1 MRGCSLILAL
11 LTTALLPAT
20 PTHALVP
27 EEVVVLFN
35 PRSPASLR
43 IARFYM
49 TARRIPQNNL
59 VPIITEPGESVSEEF
74 YRTSIVLQLRK
85 GLDDRKLTATARCLV
100 TTFDLPLRIGP
111 RQATPAERQELL
123 AFGKQMED
131 TLTALETQI
140 AAYDA
145 LVPAPA
151 TRPAP
156 PTAPPAVGA
165 ATTPQPRT
173 WQSLV
178 PILNTAATGAAKRI
192 DALPAASRGPAMA
205 QFLGVHERVGGM
217 IALLTILRVPD
228 NAPGADE
235 ARRRLRDL
243 STTLTSLETQAQ
255 QALNNLHTPAGRK
268 ELVGIRAKSGGL
280 LAEVRTIDEVS
291 SYLKPENS
299 ESCFDNE
306 LALALWQEPYPRTNW
321 ITNPHH
327 VEQHL
332 IIQRMN
338 PSAIPRSILVARLD
352 GISPAAVEEMI
363 LTTLRTEGTGLE
375 GKAYFDA
382 RGLHGSDAYGA
393 YDADIRKAADW
404 LKTNSTLETFLDDKS
419 DLQDVKYAPDAA
431 LYCGWYSLRH
441 YHETHQWVKGAVGYH
456 VASLEMATLHDP
468 KEMGWVHNLLTRGIC
483 GTLGATDEP
492 YLTSFPKPSQFFP
505 LLLSGQFT
513 QGEVWQVTSPMLSW
527 RVGFVGDP
535 LYNPFRVKPRVKD
548 EDLQRHVIL
557 RNAFT
562 ILRDS
567 GTRSA
572 DTQPAATSPR

>member
-1 MRGCSLILAL
+1 MRRCSLIFAL
-11 LTTALLPAT
+11 LATTLVPAA
-20 PTHALVP
+20 PTHALSP

-59 VPIITEPGESVSEEF
+59 VPIITEPSESVSEEF
-74 YRTSIVLQLRK
+74 YRTSIVPQLRK
-85 GLDDRKLTATARCLV
+85 GLDERKLTATARCLV

-111 RQATPAERQELL
+111 RQATPAERQELI
-123 AFGKQMED
+123 AYERQMQD

-140 AAYDA
+140 AAYEA
-145 LVPAPA
+145 LVPVPA
-151 TRPAP
+151 TKPAP
-156 PTAPPAVGA
+156 PAAPAAVGA

-173 WQSLV
+173 WQSLL
-178 PILNTAATGAAKRI
+178 PTLNTAATGAAKRI
-192 DALPAASRGPAMA
+192 DALSPASRGAAMA

-217 IALLTILRVPD
+217 VALLTILRVPD
-228 NAPGADE
+228 NAPAADE
-235 ARRRLRDL
+235 GRRRLREL
-243 STTLTSLETQAQ
+243 STALNTLETQAQ
-255 QALNNLHTPAGRK
+255 QALKNLHTPAGRK
-268 ELVGIRAKSGGL
+268 ELVEIRGKSGGL
-280 LAEVRTIDEVS
+280 LAEVRTIDEVT

-321 ITNPHH
+321 ILNPHH
-327 VEQHL
+327 VEQHAT
-332 IIQRMN
+332 IQRLN
-338 PSAIPRSILVARLD
+338 ASAVPRTILVARLD
-352 GISPAAVEEMI
+352 GVSPAAVEEMI
-363 LTTLRTEGTGLE
+363 LTTLKTEAAGLE

-382 RGLHGSDAYGA
+382 RGLYGSDAYGA

-404 LKTNSTLETFLDDKS
+404 LKTHSTIETLLDDKS

-483 GTLGATDEP
+483 GTMGATDEP

-513 QGEVWQVTSPMLSW
+513 QGEVWQVTAPMLSW

-535 LYNPFRVKPRVKD
+535 LYNPFKVKPRVKE
-548 EDLQRHVIL
+548 EDLQRHIIL

-562 ILRDS
+562 ILRD
-567 GTRSA
+567 TSA
-572 DTQPAATSPR
+572 SRAATTLPR